1 VFVDIETVPPE
12 GALTTGTVGVTEL
25 DAEDAADVPFA
36 LVAVTVYVRA
46 VPLVS
51 LTDIGLDVPVPVL
64 PEDEVTVNPVI
75 ALPPVAPAV
84 NVTDTV
90 PLPAVAVPIVGA

>member
-36 LVAVTVYVRA
+36 LVAVTV
-46 VPLVS
+46 
-51 LTDIGLDVPVPVL
+51 
-64 PEDEVTVNPVI
+64 
-75 ALPPVAPAV
+75 
-84 NVTDTV
+84 
-90 PLPAVAVPIVGA
+90 